1 MSELTLIALRLTFV
15 VALWLFV
22 VIALLLLRRDMRGT
36 SVVERPRAATAVK
49 ASPKTAAPTAAAA
62 PPAFVTTL
70 VVTEGP
76 LRGTS
81 LNLHSAPVL
90 IGRAPEC
97 TLVLDDEYVSSRH
110 ARIMNRGG
118 DWFVEDLGSKNGTLL
133 AGRTIDSP
141 VPFKPGAKLR
151 IGRTEVELRRGPR

>member
-1 MSELTLIALRLTFV
+1 MTHSRNAQPRTAQPGSVRLCT
-15 VALWLFV
+15 A
-22 VIALLLLRRDMRGT
+22 ALLLLT
-36 SVVERPRAATAVK
+36 VPFTAL
-49 ASPKTAAPTAAAA
+49 AQTTPAAPAAPAAA
-62 PPAFVTTL
+62 PAAPAFVTTL

-118 DWFVEDLGSKNGTLL
+118 EWFVEDLGSKNGTLL

>member
-36 SVVERPRAATAVK
+36 SVVERPRTSPAAK
-49 ASPKTAAPTAAAA
+49 ASPKNAAPAAA
-62 PPAFVTTL
+62 PAAPAFVTTL

-81 LNLHSAPVL
+81 LTLHSAPVL

-118 DWFVEDLGSKNGTLL
+118 EWFVEDLGSKNGTLL

-141 VPFKPGAKLR
+141 VPFKPGATLR